1 MTAQASQD
9 QTRPVRR
16 GEARRGAILEAAST
30 LFADRPYDVLS
41 IDEIA
46 DAAGVAKGLIYYY
59 FGSKRGLFLA
69 VIESAA
75 SALEELTE
83 EYDGLSPAERLIRT
97 LDGFLWWADG
107 HRSAFQTILSGGI
120 GVDDE
125 VAAFYRRVRTR
136 LAIALSQGLIGSPDP
151 RPVLRVAIDG
161 WMSFVEGAA
170 VAWLE
175 RGDLE
180 RDDVRDLSVRVLGGV
195 LQAVGATDPA
205 CDRPAAPVAPPVA
218 AETEV
223 AAETA

>member
-9 QTRPVRR
+9 ETSPGRGGRGGR
-16 GEARRGAILEAAST
+16 GEARRSAILEAAAS

-69 VIESAA
+69 VIENAA
-75 SALEELTE
+75 SALDELAG
-83 EYDGLSPAERLIRT
+83 EYDDLSPTERLMRT
-97 LDGFLWWADG
+97 LDGYLWWADA

-125 VAAFYRRVRTR
+125 VSAFYRRVRAR
-136 LAIALSQGLIGSPDP
+136 LAAALSQGLIGSTEP
-151 RPVLRVAIDG
+151 RPALRVAIDG
-161 WMSFVEGAA
+161 WMSFVEGAT

-175 RGDLE
+175 RGDIE
-180 RDDVRDLSVRVLGGV
+180 RDAVRDLSVRVLGGV
-195 LQAVGATDPA
+195 LQAVGATDPD
-205 CDRPAAPVAPPVA
+205 CDKPAGTAAPAD
-218 AETEV
+218 
-223 AAETA
+223 